1 MLFISK
7 TIRNRAILDPLG
19 DKDYF
24 VMASENF
31 SEILAAILNFGRNRN
46 VAYLENCQRYSS
58 FEPFGG

>member
-31 SEILAAILNFGRNRN
+31 SEFWPP
-46 VAYLENCQRYSS
+46 S
-58 FEPFGG
+58 